1 MPSLRRAFL
10 LFWIAFA
17 ATASTRADAN
27 AVIAKARAY
36 LGSEEALNGVKSIHY
51 SGVVE
56 EAVSGEKSPGYKID
70 MIFQKEFQQ
79 RLVVTRADAVEI
91 TALNDYEA
99 WHRVQDPARPASGNT
114 GLYSSNTVKQLR
126 ASTWENMA
134 FFAGIEKV
142 GGTVIDDG
150 EVDLDGKKA
159 HKLSFVHEPG
169 IVYIRYFEPETG
181 RLLGTETD
189 LGVRIR
195 EEGEIISAGIR
206 FPKRIINSN
215 TGPDGKEHVVTVTI
229 ESVTVN
235 ETFPDDIFGVPLLAP
250 P

>member
-1 MPSLRRAFL
+1 MPSLRRLSSILFL
-10 LFWIAFA
+10 ALVATTA
-17 ATASTRADAN
+17 ARAEAN

-36 LGSEEALNGVKSIHY
+36 LGSEAALNGVKSIHY

-56 EAVSGEKSPGYKID
+56 EDTSGEKSPGYKID
-70 MIFQKEFQQ
+70 MIFQKDFQQ

-99 WHRVQDPARPASGNT
+99 WHRVQDAARPTSGNT

-134 FFAGIEKV
+134 FFAGIEKI
-142 GGTVIDDG
+142 GGMVADDG
-150 EVDLDGKKA
+150 LVELDGKKA
-159 HKLSFVHEPG
+159 NKLSFIHEAG
-169 IVYIRYFEPETG
+169 IIYIRYFDPETG
-181 RLLGTETD
+181 RLLSTETD
-189 LGVRIR
+189 LGVKIR

-206 FPKRIINSN
+206 FPKRIINSS
-215 TGPDGKEHVVTVTI
+215 TGPDGKPHSVIVTI
-229 ESVTVN
+229 QSVVVN
-235 ETFPDDIFGVPLLAP
+235 ETFPDELFGVPLSAP